1 MSVVE
6 KRISQQE
13 SASTSEL
20 IEQMGCDCRFHP
32 LFGVAMLKVS
42 FELRPGRLPGFDR
55 ILSETMRGIQADEE
69 ELENFVRLNRSSL
82 ERRCKEIG
90 I

>member
-6 KRISQQE
+6 KRISRNE
-13 SASTSEL
+13 SASTAEL
-20 IEQMGCDCRFHP
+20 MEQRCDCRFHP
-32 LFGVAMLKVS
+32 LFGIAMLKVS
-42 FELRPGRLPGFDR
+42 FELRPVKYPGFDQ
-55 ILSETMRGIQADEE
+55 ILRETMRGIQADEA
-69 ELENFVRLNRSSL
+69 ELENFVRLNRPSL

>member
-6 KRISQQE
+6 HITHGYE
-13 SASTSEL
+13 SASTPEL
-20 IEQMGCDCRFHP
+20 IERMGCDCRFHP
-32 LFGVAMLKVS
+32 LFGIAMLKVS
-42 FELRPGRLPGFDR
+42 FELRPGRWSGFDR
-55 ILSETMRGIQADEE
+55 ILHDTMRGIQADEE
-69 ELENFVRLNRSSL
+69 ELENFVRINRSSL